1 MSNVLTLY
9 HCSHEAITA
18 ITDDGN
24 FGSFLFFGDEPS
36 HYGHVVHS
44 IEIDVDE
51 EVIKAGRIFYEENS
65 LNNPALDD
73 VVQEVMCVFG
83 VDEDTADDLISER
96 ISSFTFFTEEG
107 YSAEDCAN
115 NSWLMQYYTACAA
128 EALGFRGVAVSDEY
142 GTSYM
147 INMLG
152 REHELK
158 IEYRNRC

>member
-9 HCSHEAITA
+9 HCSNEAIST
-18 ITDDGN
+18 IHDDGN
-24 FGSFLFFGDEPS
+24 FGSWLFFGDEPS

-44 IEIDVDE
+44 LDIDFDE
-51 EVIKAGRIFYEENS
+51 EVIRAGSIFYQENAV
-65 LNNPALDD
+65 NNAELDA
-73 VVQEVMCVFG
+73 VVRKVMKVFG

-96 ISSFTFFTEEG
+96 ISSFDKFTELG

-152 REHELK
+152 REHELT
-158 IEYRNRC
+158 IETRNN